1 MLWGS
6 TGSRGVVRAGFFRSS
21 NGSSS
26 SSSSSR
32 VLLPFITTSTKS
44 SLLAVSRLPRSRGF
58 KNSAQVLVVKPF
70 LLADIGE
77 GIRECEVIQWF
88 VQPEA
93 RVEQGGRCVSP
104 SCGFLIYLLF
114 PDKCGGVCCSH
125 RERGVADHFPQITS
139 RYDGVIK
146 RLHYEAGDMAIVGKP
161 LVDIDLQADI
171 NDPEQLGEMQSEV
184 PAVSAVP
191 KQAPKTPEGV
201 NRSGQSSTPT
211 TMPHGSL
218 ATPAVRR
225 VTREHGVEIT
235 EITGT
240 GKDGRVLKEDV
251 TRFVEAR
258 KSGKLVSR
266 SSSQPSALRPPQA
279 RAVSPRAETKVPL
292 THIQSQMLKAMTKS
306 LAIPHFLYSD
316 EINFDPLIRLRST
329 INKSLNANS
338 PVPRVSFMPFVMKA
352 VSIALDQYPL
362 LNSRLE
368 FDSDNKP
375 ALVMRPQHNIGVA
388 MDTPAGLVVP
398 NVKDVSSLS
407 ILDIAAEL
415 RRLQGLGVEGK
426 LTPADVSGGTITV
439 SNIGNIGGTVVA
451 PVIVV
456 GEVTILGMGRAQK
469 LPRFNENG
477 QVVAETVMNFSWS
490 ADHRVVDG
498 ATMAR
503 MAALVREL
511 LEVPGQMFARM
522 K

>member
-1 MLWGS
+1 MLWGGI
-6 TGSRGVVRAGFFRSS
+6 GSRGVVRAGFFRRCNS
-21 NGSSS
+21 NSS

-32 VLLPFITTSTKS
+32 VHPQFITTATNPS
-44 SLLAVSRLPRSRGF
+44 LAVSRLLRSRGF
-58 KNSAQVLVVKPF
+58 KSSAQVLVVKPF
-70 LLADIGE
+70 FLADIGE

-93 RVEQGGRCVSP
+93 RVEQFDRLCEVQS
-104 SCGFLIYLLF
+104 
-114 PDKCGGVCCSH
+114 DKASV
-125 RERGVADHFPQITS
+125 EITS

-146 RLHYEAGDMAIVGKP
+146 KLHYEAGDMAIVGKP
-161 LVDIDLQADI
+161 LVDIDLRADI
-171 NDPEQLGEMQSEV
+171 NDPEQLGEMQSEA
-184 PAVSAVP
+184 PAVSAVS

-201 NRSGQSSTPT
+201 NGSGQSSTST
-211 TMPHGSL
+211 TMPRGSL

-225 VTREHGVEIT
+225 MTREHGVEIT

-258 KSGKLVSR
+258 KSGELVSQS
-266 SSSQPSALRPPQA
+266 SSSQPSILRPPQA
-279 RAVSPRAETKVPL
+279 RAVSSRVETKVPL

-306 LAIPHFLYSD
+306 LTIPHFLYSD
-316 EINFDPLIRLRST
+316 EINFDPLIRLRSI
-329 INKSLNANS
+329 INESLDANS
-338 PVPRVSFMPFVMKA
+338 PVPRVSFMPFVVKA
-352 VSIALDQYPL
+352 VSMALDQYPL

-368 FDSDNKP
+368 FDGDNKP
-375 ALVMRPQHNIGVA
+375 TLIMRPQHNVGVA

-398 NVKDVSSLS
+398 NIKDVNSLS

-415 RRLQGLGVEGK
+415 RRLQELGVEGK
-426 LTPADVSGGTITV
+426 LTPADVSSGTITV

-451 PVIVV
+451 PVIVA
-456 GEVTILGMGRAQK
+456 GEVAILGMGRAQT
-469 LPRFNENG
+469 LPRFGEKG

-511 LEVPGQMFARM
+511 LEVPGKMFARM

>member
-6 TGSRGVVRAGFFRSS
+6 TGSRTVVRARFFRRS
-21 NGSSS
+21 NSSS
-26 SSSSSR
+26 SSVR
-32 VLLPFITTSTKS
+32 VLPPFITTTARS
-44 SLLAVSRLPRSRGF
+44 SLLSVSKLSRSRGL
-58 KNSAQVLVVKPF
+58 KSSARVLVVKPF

-93 RVEQGGRCVSP
+93 RGFFYFP
-104 SCGFLIYLLF
+104 SCGFLTCLPF
-114 PDKCGGVCCSH
+114 SDKCGGLLLVPVGLLAGWLDS
-125 RERGVADHFPQITS
+125 ITS

-146 RLHYEAGDMAIVGKP
+146 KLHYEAGDMAIVGKP

-171 NDPEQLGEMQSEV
+171 NDPELGEMQSKT
-184 PAVSAVP
+184 PAVSAVS
-191 KQAPKTPEGV
+191 KQAPKISEGM
-201 NRSGQSSTPT
+201 NGPGQFSTT
-211 TMPHGSL
+211 RPHGSL

-225 VTREHGVEIT
+225 MTREHDVEIT

-258 KSGKLVSR
+258 KSGELSQL
-266 SSSQPSALRPPQA
+266 SSQLSAPRPPLA
-279 RAVSPRAETKVPL
+279 RAVTLGVETKVPL
-292 THIQSQMLKAMTKS
+292 THIQSQMLRSMTKS
-306 LAIPHFLYSD
+306 LTIPHFLYSD
-316 EINFDPLIRLRST
+316 EINFDPLIRLRSI
-329 INKSLNANS
+329 INKPLDANP
-338 PVPRVSFMPFVMKA
+338 PVPRVSFTPFVVKA

-368 FDSDNKP
+368 FDGDNKP
-375 ALVMRPQHNIGVA
+375 YLIMRPQHNIGVA
-388 MDTPAGLVVP
+388 MDTPVGLVVP
-398 NVKDVSSLS
+398 NIKDVNSLS

-415 RRLQGLGVEGK
+415 KRLQELGGEGK
-426 LTPADVSGGTITV
+426 LTPADLSGGTITV

-451 PVIVV
+451 PVIVA
-456 GEVTILGMGRAQK
+456 GEVAILGMGRARK

-477 QVVAETVMNFSWS
+477 GVVAETVANFSWS

-511 LEVPGQMFARM
+511 LEVPAKMFARM
-522 K
+522 R

>member
-6 TGSRGVVRAGFFRSS
+6 AGSRVVVRAGFFRGSNRRSS
-21 NGSSS
+21 GSG
-26 SSSSSR
+26 R
-32 VLLPFITTSTKS
+32 VLASSITTSTTTATKS
-44 SLLAVSRLPRSRGF
+44 SLLAVSRLSRSRGF
-58 KNSAQVLVVKPF
+58 KSSAQALVVKPF

-93 RVEQGGRCVSP
+93 R
-104 SCGFLIYLLF
+104 
-114 PDKCGGVCCSH
+114 
-125 RERGVADHFPQITS
+125 ITS

-146 RLHYEAGDMAIVGKP
+146 KLYYEAGDMAIVGKP
-161 LVDIDLQADI
+161 LVDIDLKADI
-171 NDPEQLGEMQSEV
+171 SDPEQLGEVESEA
-184 PAVSAVP
+184 PAVSGVS
-191 KQAPKTPEGV
+191 KQAPKTSEGV
-201 NRSGQSSTPT
+201 DGPGHSSTST
-211 TMPHGSL
+211 TRLHRSL

-225 VTREHGVEIT
+225 ITREHDVDIMEIK
-235 EITGT
+235 GT

-258 KSGKLVSR
+258 KSGGHVSE
-266 SSSQPSALRPPQA
+266 SSSLQSSTLPRPPRAQ
-279 RAVSPRAETKVPL
+279 AVSPREETKVPL

-306 LAIPHFLYSD
+306 LTIPHFLYSD
-316 EINFDPLIRLRST
+316 EINFDQLIHLRST

-338 PVPRVSFMPFVMKA
+338 PVPRVSFMPFVIKA
-352 VSIALDQYPL
+352 VSIALEQYPL

-368 FDSDNKP
+368 FDADNKP
-375 ALVMRPQHNIGVA
+375 SLIMRPQHNIGVA

-398 NVKDVSSLS
+398 NIKDVTNLS

-415 RRLQGLGVEGK
+415 TRLQELGAEGK
-426 LTPADVSGGTITV
+426 LTPADASGGTITV

-451 PVIVV
+451 PVIIT
-456 GEVTILGMGRAQK
+456 GEVAILGMGRAQK
-469 LPRFNENG
+469 LPRFDEDG
-477 QVVAETVMNFSWS
+477 QVVAKTITNFSWS

-511 LEVPGQMFARM
+511 VEVPGKMFARM